1 MPLPARTHWTALL
14 VLCALAL
21 TGCGSSAGRTGALD
35 TASDSKKPT
44 CRAHQ
49 SLLPSRDYTA
59 GSNAK
64 TLAVLG
70 MMKYYT
76 AKRTLRFC
84 DGKPATTQ
92 DTAWTQL
99 YTDLTK
105 P

>member
-1 MPLPARTHWTALL
+1 MPLPTRTHWAALL
-14 VLCALAL
+14 VLGALAL
-21 TGCGSSAGRTGALD
+21 TGCGSSEERTGALD
-35 TASDSKKPT
+35 TASDGKKPA

-49 SLLPSRDYTA
+49 SLLPSPDYTA
-59 GSNAK
+59 GRNAK
-64 TLAVLG
+64 PLAVLG

-76 AKRTLRFC
+76 AMGAVRFC

-99 YTDLTK
+99 YISLTK